1 MFRNANTY
9 AYHVCIAGQ
18 GGLPMVEPV
27 WASQEQNS
35 FDPATSTPLPFIMG
49 VDLSH
54 EHEGRIFDDKG
65 DCIQT
70 FAFNVEPM
78 AGGWVDKHG
87 VAAFN
92 ERQSVVLEFQLEME
106 EAIDWGNFILNP
118 IAYVRHGGCFLDA
131 IEINGKLCM
140 PLPATVN

>member
-1 MFRNANTY
+1 MIRNANTY

-54 EHEGRIFDDKG
+54 EHEGRIFNDKG

-70 FAFNVEPM
+70 FAFNVETM

-87 VAAFN
+87 VAAFH
-92 ERQSVVLEFQLEME
+92 ERQIGRTPCRERVCT
-106 EAIDWGNFILNP
+106 
-118 IAYVRHGGCFLDA
+118 YVWTCGVA
-131 IEINGKLCM
+131 VKLKK
-140 PLPATVN
+140 